1 MLSFIKQSMHTS
13 TIHISIQRTIH
24 TTTIK
29 MPIQQTLHVMN
40 VIYVHTTN
48 IVYNDLFANTAY
60 IKVVIG
66 LYNDSYI

>member
-1 MLSFIKQSMHTS
+1 
-13 TIHISIQRTIH
+13 
-24 TTTIK
+24 